1 MKTQIIVAWL
11 VLSVGLGAAYVLS
24 VFLLDWW
31 AERAERQ
38 QDEERARLDR
48 ILQASHPLY
57 PAGPKGGAWRQG
69 RRER

>member
-1 MKTQIIVAWL
+1 MKTLIVAWL
-11 VLSVGLGAAYVLS
+11 VLSVLLGAAYTLS
-24 VFLLDWW
+24 VFLLDAW

-69 RRER
+69 RRESR

>member
-1 MKTQIIVAWL
+1 MKTLIVAWL
-11 VLSVGLGAAYVLS
+11 GLSVLLGAAYTLS
-24 VFLLDWW
+24 VFLLDAW

>member
-1 MKTQIIVAWL
+1 MKTLIVAWL
-11 VLSVGLGAAYVLS
+11 VLSFGLGAAYVLS
-24 VFLLDWW
+24 VFLLDAW